1 MDCIEHMDTGNSTI
15 LTKYNGIPR
24 RRYVNTETGK
34 CSIWLEDVL
43 EEQVVVNRS
52 DRFLLRDP
60 GRFAKT
66 CFRGIEV
73 IPAEGVLER
82 DTLEIFRTKKSRDLE
97 DIGILC
103 DLFTEV
109 ILGEW
114 QPEKF
119 HFVLHSSGFDS
130 RIVSEVIR
138 REWIK
143 RGDSWLGDVLFVCNK
158 FEGEQFRKIM
168 EYQGWDK
175 SQYMV
180 VGEDVPVGI
189 YHRPSLDFETAWEKL
204 NCVFGMPVNLFY
216 YPIEAAQREGRAPD
230 DSQIQSW
237 CNYLTPID
245 YTLKLD
251 LEDKYKFLYYHA
263 MGGRNYKG
271 ENMEFPGAH
280 PHLLSS
286 AVVYRTELK
295 LNRVKREIVR
305 HFDRGLFEIAETRN
319 NLQGD
324 WGRKLSDGLFNR
336 VATAYLKSWYGK
348 RVMVSPKATVGF
360 SEWWRR
366 WSIASF
372 CEHLIREG
380 YELVME

>member
-1 MDCIEHMDTGNSTI
+1 MGCTKHTGMGNSTI
-15 LTKYNGIPR
+15 LTKYNAIPR
-24 RRYVNTETGK
+24 RRYVNTETKK

-43 EEQVVVNRS
+43 EKKIVVNRS
-52 DRFLLRDP
+52 DRFLHRDP
-60 GRFAKT
+60 GKFAKT

-73 IPAEGVLER
+73 VPAEKVLEEE
-82 DTLEIFRTKKSRDLE
+82 TLEIFRTEKCADLE
-97 DIGILC
+97 DIGVLA
-103 DLFTEV
+103 DLFTRV
-109 ILGEW
+109 ILDEW

-119 HFVLHSSGFDS
+119 HLVLHSSGFDS
-130 RIVSEVIR
+130 RMVSEVIR
-138 REWIK
+138 RAWRE
-143 RGDSWLGDVLFVCNK
+143 RGDSWLGDVLFVCNG

-168 EYQGWDK
+168 EYQGWDE

-180 VGEDVPVGI
+180 VGEDIPEGV
-189 YHRPSLDFETAWEKL
+189 YHKQSLDFDTAWKRL

-216 YPIEAAQREGRAPD
+216 YLHEAAQGEERAPGD
-230 DSQIQSW
+230 DQIQSW
-237 CNYLTPID
+237 CNYLMPID

-251 LEDKYKFLYYHA
+251 LEDRYRFLYYHG
-263 MGGRNYKG
+263 MGGRNFKG

-280 PHLLSS
+280 PHLMSS

-295 LNRVKREIVR
+295 LNWVKREIVR
-305 HFDRGLFEIAETRN
+305 HFDRGLFEIPETRS

-324 WGRKLSDGLFNR
+324 WGRTLSDGLFNR
-336 VATAYLKSWYGK
+336 AATAYFKSWYGR
-348 RVMVSPKATVGF
+348 RVMMSPKKEVGF
-360 SEWWRR
+360 NEWWRR